1 MPITIPGAERS
12 SVLFSKRFGKS
23 RCVTPASMRTID
35 PVIFRDVGADVVL
48 VRGRPQGAREC
59 GVFAQEVGRRAGVEV
74 LIWNSNHN
82 MGTAAPLT
90 AFKPQK

>member
-1 MPITIPGAERS
+1 
-12 SVLFSKRFGKS
+12 
-23 RCVTPASMRTID
+23 MRTID
-35 PVIFRDVGADVVL
+35 PIIFRDVGADVVL
-48 VRGRPQGAREC
+48 VRGGPQGAREG